1 MGLKLLVVFT
11 FFVVLAGEILGV
23 FGLYGA
29 IYEYDSLMHF
39 LGGTF
44 AGSVGLLFWHHLNRL
59 LKVDDRKS
67 LKILTI
73 SYAAFFGFFIGALWE
88 IAQSYNII
96 SGYGPLSDT
105 LMDLTMDTVGGLAI
119 GLWFVKKEL
128 KNEKNI

>member
-1 MGLKLLVVFT
+1 MRLKLLVVFT

-39 LGGTF
+39 LGGIS
-44 AGSVGLLFWHHLNRL
+44 AGSVGLLFWHYLNRL

-73 SYAAFFGFFIGALWE
+73 SCAAFFGFFIGTLWE
-88 IAQSYNII
+88 IAQSYNLI

-105 LMDLTMDTVGGLAI
+105 LMDLTMDVLGA
-119 GLWFVKKEL
+119 
-128 KNEKNI
+128 